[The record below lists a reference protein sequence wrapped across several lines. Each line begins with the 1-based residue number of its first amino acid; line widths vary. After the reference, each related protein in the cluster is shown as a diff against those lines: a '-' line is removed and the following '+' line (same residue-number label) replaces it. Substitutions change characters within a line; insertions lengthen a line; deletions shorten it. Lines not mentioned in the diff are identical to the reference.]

1 MRGGSIV
8 RQLFRRRWS
17 VLVLGVLAV
26 LGAVALTVAPRMAS
40 GHAAAAAAPVDG
52 FGTNPGNLAMY
63 VYLPDDRPVAPA
75 LVVALHGCTQSAD
88 DYLEHSGWRE
98 LADRDGFV
106 LVLPEQRTANNLNRC
121 FNWFDDSDIRRGSGE
136 ALSVIQMVDAARSA
150 YGLDPARVFV
160 TGLSAGGAMT
170 AVLLATYPDVFAA
183 GAVLAGVPFGCATS
197 LTAAFAC
204 MDHGSDRTP
213 LQWAQQVR
221 AAFPGYSG
229 PYPRVAIWHGTADV
243 TVSPVNAGES
253 RDQWVG
259 VHGLSPLPTS
269 TTVLPGSDSRGT
281 VQEVYTDVSGRPIVE
296 TYRVEGMPHGT
307 PVDPGSGATECG
319 ATGPYFLDGICSSY
333 YTAKFWGL
341 EG

>member
-1 MRGGSIV
+1 M
-8 RQLFRRRWS
+8 RQLLRRRRS
-17 VLVLGVLAV
+17 VLVLGVVLAV
-26 LGAVALTVAPRMAS
+26 LGGFALTLVHRMAS
-40 GHAAAAAAPVDG
+40 DHAAAGAVAIDG

-63 VYLPDDRPVAPA
+63 VYTPDDRPAAPA

-88 DYLEHSGWRE
+88 DYLNHSGWRE

-106 LVLPEQRTANNLNRC
+106 LVLPEQRIANNPNRC
-121 FNWFDDSDIRRGSGE
+121 FNWFEENDIRRGSGE
-136 ALSVIQMVDAARSA
+136 ALSVIQMVESARSA

-183 GAVLAGVPFGCATS
+183 GAVVAGVPFGCATS
-197 LTAAFAC
+197 PTTAIDC

-213 LQWAQQVR
+213 SQWAQQVR

-229 PYPRVAIWHGTADV
+229 PYPRVAVWHGTADG
-243 TVSPVNAGES
+243 TVSPVNAEES

-259 VHGLSPLPTS
+259 VHALSPLPTS
-269 TTVLPGSDSRGT
+269 TNVLPGSDPRGT
-281 VQEVYTDVSGRPIVE
+281 VQEVYADASGRPIVE
-296 TYRVEGMPHGT
+296 MNRVEGMTHGA

-319 ATGPYFLDGICSSY
+319 ATGAYFLDDICSSY
-333 YTAKFWGL
+333 YTARFWGL